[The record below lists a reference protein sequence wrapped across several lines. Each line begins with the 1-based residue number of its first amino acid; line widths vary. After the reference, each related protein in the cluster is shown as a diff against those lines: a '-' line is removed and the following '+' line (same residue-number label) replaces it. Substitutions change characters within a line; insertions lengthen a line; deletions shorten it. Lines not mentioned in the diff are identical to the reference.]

1 MFEARRHHRPSAHQ
15 LAKSLTTSGRAD
27 RAEARES
34 SRRSRP
40 MSIGAPVSA
49 SFIGLLTLNA
59 DWAQAGVMV
68 DPSAEGSS
76 PARAEQAPG
85 GLAESSSDTGMSQT
99 AAAAQIPASSSGSS
113 SSSGIPIIE
122 PVRPFRDHADAGT
135 AQPAHGQR
143 SVRETEMRG
152 VAEAPAAPF
161 AADAAASGISVDFGI
176 DSAELP
182 EVDPAPEPPIDEGL
196 GDIGVGADG
205 TPGDDDITRGDADDN
220 VDGGE
225 GDDRIVAG
233 GGDDR
238 VTGGAG
244 RDHIFG
250 GAGND
255 ELAGGS
261 GDDELHGGEGADVL
275 RGDDGDDLLAGD
287 DGSDELWG
295 GAGDDVLDG
304 GAGGDVMRGGLGD
317 DRYVIDD
324 IRDVALEDSNGPDRG
339 GRDTIEVRDGYA
351 ESVKARLSSLSPEGL
366 ATFVIGG
373 AVASSLPEE
382 ANSFR
387 QQVDSDIENIRF
399 EGSAAHDAIGDDR
412 ANELFGNDGAN
423 TLWGEGGDDVLA
435 GGSGDDI
442 LYGGDGDDMLA
453 GEEGADV
460 LYGGAGDDT
469 FVLGLAESGVDRIFD
484 HEGVTRIE
492 IEDGDI
498 DAVGLRRDGDD
509 LVISHEDRD
518 IARIED
524 HDPEDADL
532 DTISAGGETRSLSD
546 FLADTLAEPTS
557 EPEMDIL
564 ADYFGDAVDVAA
576 DPDAGS
582 LDGAW
587 LSLSIEDSGL
597 MEAKPASFRYEEA
610 AADMLQGF
618 MNAGIDPFTGQ
629 ADVTETRP
637 TADERGGDEAL
648 GSG

>member
-1 MFEARRHHRPSAHQ
+1 MFEERRHHRPSARQ
-15 LAKSLTTSGRAD
+15 LAKSLTTSSRAD

-40 MSIGAPVSA
+40 MAMGASVSA
-49 SFIGLLTLNA
+49 SFIGLLTLDA
-59 DWAQAGVMV
+59 DWAQAGVV
-68 DPSAEGSS
+68 ADPPADGSS
-76 PARAEQAPG
+76 PARAQQVPG
-85 GLAESSSDTGMSQT
+85 GPAEASSDTGVPQT
-99 AAAAQIPASSSGSS
+99 AAAAPVPGSISGSS
-113 SSSGIPIIE
+113 STSGIPIIE
-122 PVRPFRDHADAGT
+122 PVRSFRDQAEAGT
-135 AQPAHGQR
+135 AQPAHGQH
-143 SVRETEMRG
+143 SVRETDMRG

-161 AADAAASGISVDFGI
+161 AVEAAASGVSVDFGI
-176 DSAELP
+176 DAAELP
-182 EVDPAPEPPIDEGL
+182 EVDLAPEPPIDEEL

-220 VDGGE
+220 VDGGA
-225 GDDRIVAG
+225 GDDRITAG
-233 GGDDR
+233 GGNDS
-238 VTGGAG
+238 VTGGPG
-244 RDHIFG
+244 RDQIFG
-250 GAGND
+250 GAGDD
-255 ELAGGS
+255 ELDGGT

-275 RGDDGDDLLAGD
+275 RGGEGDDLLAGGE
-287 DGSDELWG
+287 GSDELWG

-324 IRDVALEDSNGPDRG
+324 IRDVALEDRSGPNQG

-373 AVASSLPEE
+373 AVVGALPEE

-399 EGSAAHDAIGDDR
+399 EGAAAHDAIGDDR
-412 ANELFGNDGAN
+412 SNELFGNDGAN
-423 TLWGEGGDDVLA
+423 TLWGEGGDDALA

-453 GEEGADV
+453 GEEGADM

-469 FVLGLAESGVDRIFD
+469 FVFGLAESGVDRIFD
-484 HEGVTRIE
+484 HEGATRIE
-492 IEDGDI
+492 IEEGDI

-532 DTISAGGETRSLSD
+532 DTISAGGETRSFND
-546 FLADTLAEPTS
+546 FLVDTLAEPAS
-557 EPEMDIL
+557 EPETDIL
-564 ADYFGDAVDVAA
+564 ADYFGEATGFGA

-582 LDGAW
+582 PDGAW

-618 MNAGIDPFTGQ
+618 MNASIDPFTGQ